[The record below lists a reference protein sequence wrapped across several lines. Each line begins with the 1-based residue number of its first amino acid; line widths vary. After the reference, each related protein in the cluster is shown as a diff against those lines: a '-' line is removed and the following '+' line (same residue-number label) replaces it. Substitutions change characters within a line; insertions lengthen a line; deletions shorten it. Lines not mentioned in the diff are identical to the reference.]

1 MYAQLQSFSNY
12 SFLTGASF
20 PEELVERA
28 AALGYRALALT
39 DDCSVAGVVRAHTA
53 AKKHALPLIIGTRL
67 SCTDGLALIALAQSR
82 HGYGQLCRLIT
93 QARRAAPKGT
103 YELPHHVLENA
114 LKACALIW
122 LPRFGTQAL
131 DDILQDGRWLQARFG
146 GQLWIGVSLHQDGHD
161 REHVSQCE
169 ALARTLALPVTAC
182 GEVRMHVRERKPLLD
197 VLTAIRLRTPLSQ
210 CGYALD
216 PNRDRHL
223 HAVKVLQARYPAAWL
238 AETVRIAERC
248 QFSLDEL
255 KYQFPAELVPA
266 THTAASWLRTLAYA
280 GAQARWPEQIPEPVA
295 GLLEHELTLIAQ
307 LRYEHFFL
315 TVHDLVRFAKDRH
328 ILCQGRGSAANSVV
342 CYCLGITIV
351 DPSRQSV
358 LFERFISKERHEPP
372 DIDVDFEHERRE
384 EVMQYIY
391 SQYGRHR
398 AGLAATVITYRLRS
412 ALRDVGK
419 ALGFDV
425 LQVERLIQTLS
436 RRETDDPA
444 QLPQWLA
451 EVGFDANNPLVVR
464 LMQLVAEIVGFPR
477 HLSQHVGGFVIAAER
492 LDELVPI
499 ENASMAERT
508 VIQWDKDDL
517 EALGLLKV
525 DVLALGM
532 LTAIRR
538 TLNLHNAAVG
548 ETLTMAT
555 IPTED
560 PTTYEMFCRADTVG
574 VFQIESRAQMSML
587 PRLRP
592 KQFYDLVI
600 EIGLVRPGPIVGDM
614 VHPYLRRRMGLEPIS
629 YPSEAVRRVLERTLG
644 IPIWQEQAMELAVVA
659 AGFTLG
665 EADQL
670 RRAMAAWRRHG
681 NLDTFREKLLTGL
694 AERGYS
700 ELFGHQLWRQLQG
713 FSAYGFP
720 ESHAASFAAIAYA
733 SGWLKCHSPAAF
745 AAGLIN
751 SQPMGFYTPAQII
764 RDVREHGVEVRP
776 IDVMTSDWDCTL
788 EVDGSHRAPTLRL
801 GLRLV
806 KGFSE
811 TVAKALLETRKRH
824 PFTDIAD
831 FVQRTQLQRRD
842 LELLAGANALS
853 SLAGNR
859 HHAAWSLAGVET
871 ENAFLAAAQP
881 IEATP
886 LLRAPSEGQNILA
899 DFRSAGLSLRR
910 HPVALLRD
918 RLIRRRI
925 QSAAD
930 VLQSENGA
938 EVQYVGL
945 VTLRQ
950 SPSTAKHTTF
960 MTVEDETGIVQVIVW
975 NQIARKYRAAFL
987 GASLIEVRGTF
998 QHESGVKHLIAMAL
1012 FDHTRWLGVLR
1023 VPSRNFH

>member
-1 MYAQLQSFSNY
+1 MYAELHALSNF
-12 SFLTGASF
+12 SFLRSASF

-28 AALGYRALALT
+28 AELGYRALAIT
-39 DDCSVAGVVRAHTA
+39 DECSVAGVVRAHDA
-53 AKKHALPLIIGTRL
+53 AKKFKLPLIVGATL
-67 SCTDGLALIALAQSR
+67 TCTDGLTLVALARTR

-93 QARRAAPKGT
+93 RARRAAIKGT
-103 YELPHHVLENA
+103 YKLERAWLDGA
-114 LKACALIW
+114 LDECGLIW
-122 LPRFGTQAL
+122 LPNESHDER
-131 DDILQDGRWLQARFG
+131 DGDWLRARFG
-146 GQLWIGVSLHQDGHD
+146 DRLWIGVELHHDGRD
-161 REHVSQCE
+161 REHVERARRLS
-169 ALARTLALPVTAC
+169 RTLNLPVTAC
-182 GEVRMHVRERKPLLD
+182 GGVLMHVRDRKPLLD
-197 VLTAIRLRTPLSQ
+197 VLTAIRLRTPLSE
-210 CGYALD
+210 CGYALE

-223 HAVKVLQARYPAAWL
+223 HDTKVLTARYPAEWL
-238 AETVRIAERC
+238 AESVRIAEQCR
-248 QFSLDEL
+248 FSLEEI
-255 KYQFPAELVPA
+255 KYQFPAELVPGD
-266 THTAASWLRTLAYA
+266 HTAASWLRKLSYE
-280 GAQARWPEQIPEPVA
+280 GARERWPDRIPESVET
-295 GLLEHELTLIAQ
+295 LLEHELSLISELQ
-307 LRYEHFFL
+307 YEHFFL
-315 TVHDLVRFAKDRH
+315 TVQDLVRFAKSRA

-384 EVMQYIY
+384 EVMQYLY
-391 SQYGRHR
+391 ERYGRHR

-419 ALGFDV
+419 ALGFDL
-425 LQVERLIQTLS
+425 LQLERLVGALS
-436 RRETDDPA
+436 RRETEDP
-444 QLPQWLA
+444 QELPNWLA
-451 EVGFDANNPLVVR
+451 EVGFDASNPLVER

-477 HLSQHVGGFVIAAER
+477 HLSQHVGGFVIAAHR
-492 LDELVPI
+492 LDELVPV
-499 ENASMAERT
+499 ENASMANRT

-517 EALGLLKV
+517 ESLGLLKV

-538 TLNLHNAAVG
+538 TLDLHNRATG
-548 ETLTMAT
+548 ESLTMAT

-560 PTTYEMFCRADTVG
+560 PKTYEMFCRADTVG

-587 PRLRP
+587 PRLQPRE
-592 KQFYDLVI
+592 FYDLVV

-614 VHPYLRRRMGLEPIS
+614 VHPYLRRRMGLEPIT
-629 YPSEAVRRVLERTLG
+629 YPSEAVRRVLERTKG

-665 EADQL
+665 EADAL

-681 NLDTFREKLLTGL
+681 NLDAFHEKLLRGL
-694 AERGYS
+694 RERGYS
-700 ELFGHQLWRQLQG
+700 EQFADQLWRQLQG

-733 SGWLKCHSPAAF
+733 SGWLKCHCPAAF

-751 SQPMGFYTPAQII
+751 SQPMGFYTPSQIV
-764 RDVREHGVEVRP
+764 RDVREHGVEVRA
-776 IDVMTSDWDCTL
+776 IDVTRSDWDCIL
-788 EVDGSHRAPTLRL
+788 EVDGPGHAPALRL

-806 KGFSE
+806 KDLSE
-811 TVAKALLETRKRH
+811 AAAGALLGARNAR
-824 PFTDIAD
+824 PFAGTAD
-831 FVQRTQLQRRD
+831 LVHRSSLSRRD
-842 LELLAGANALS
+842 LELLAGANALA

-871 ENAFLAAAQP
+871 ELALLVQAP
-881 IEATP
+881 PNEATP

-910 HPVALLRD
+910 HPIALLRD
-918 RLIRRRI
+918 RLLRRRI
-925 QSAAD
+925 QSAGE

-938 EVQYVGL
+938 EVRFAGL

-975 NQIARKYRAAFL
+975 NRVAQEYRAAFL
-987 GASLIEVRGTF
+987 GGSLLEIRGTF
-998 QHESGVKHLIAMAL
+998 QHESGVKNVIALAL
-1012 FDHTRWLGVLR
+1012 FDHTQWLGVLR
-1023 VPSRNFH
+1023 VPSRDFH

>member
-1 MYAQLQSFSNY
+1 MYAELHAFTNF
-12 SFLTGASF
+12 SFLRGASF
-20 PEELVERA
+20 PEEIVERA
-28 AALGYRALALT
+28 AELGYRAIAIT
-39 DDCSVAGVVRAHTA
+39 DECSVAGVVRGHEA
-53 AKKHALPLIIGTRL
+53 AKKHNIPLIVGTTL
-67 SCTDGLALIALAQSR
+67 TCTDGLTVIALARSR
-82 HGYGQLCRLIT
+82 QGYGALCRLIT

-103 YELPHHVLENA
+103 YTLDRSL
-114 LKACALIW
+114 LKGSLDECSLIW
-122 LPRFGTQAL
+122 LPSDHTA
-131 DDILQDGRWLQARFG
+131 DADGQWLRSLFPG
-146 GQLWIGVSLHQDGHD
+146 RLWIGVELHHDGHD
-161 REHVSQCE
+161 REYIDRARSLSQ
-169 ALARTLALPVTAC
+169 ALGIPVTAC
-182 GEVRMHVRERKPLLD
+182 GGVLMHSRDRKPLLD

-210 CGYALD
+210 CGYALE

-223 HAVKVLQARYPAAWL
+223 HTGKVLAARYPAAWL
-238 AETVRIAERC
+238 AESVRIAEQCR
-248 QFSLDEL
+248 FSLDEI
-255 KYQFPAELVPA
+255 KYQFPAELVPEG
-266 THTAASWLRTLAYA
+266 HTAATWLRKLSYE
-280 GAQARWPEQIPEPVA
+280 GARERWADHIPENVQT
-295 GLLEHELTLIAQ
+295 LLEHELTLIAE

-315 TVHDLVRFAKDRH
+315 TVHDLVRFAMNRA

-391 SQYGRHR
+391 AQYGRHR
-398 AGLAATVITYRLRS
+398 AGIAATVITYRLKS

-419 ALGFDV
+419 ALGFDL
-425 LQVERLIQTLS
+425 LQIERLIHTLA
-436 RRETDDPA
+436 RRETEDP
-444 QLPQWLA
+444 QELPRWLA
-451 EVGFDANNPLVVR
+451 EVGFDASNPLVER

-499 ENASMAERT
+499 ENASMENRT

-517 EALGLLKV
+517 ESLGLLKV

-538 TLNLHNAAVG
+538 TLDLHNGATG
-548 ETLTMAT
+548 EMLTMAT
-555 IPTED
+555 LPTED
-560 PTTYEMFCRADTVG
+560 PETYEMFCRADTVG

-587 PRLRP
+587 PRLKPR
-592 KQFYDLVI
+592 QFYDLVI

-614 VHPYLRRRMGLEPIS
+614 VHPYLRRRMGLEPII

-665 EADQL
+665 EADAL

-681 NLDTFREKLLTGL
+681 NLDAFHEKLLRGL
-694 AERGYS
+694 RERGYS
-700 ELFGHQLWRQLQG
+700 EQFADQLWRQLQG

-751 SQPMGFYTPAQII
+751 SQPMGFYTPSQII
-764 RDVREHGVEVRP
+764 RDVREHGVEVRA
-776 IDVMTSDWDCTL
+776 IDVARSNWDCTL
-788 EVDGSHRAPTLRL
+788 EVDAPEQSPALRL

-806 KGFSE
+806 KGLSE
-811 TVAKALLETRKRH
+811 AAAAQMLSARSARPL
-824 PFTDIAD
+824 AD
-831 FVQRTQLQRRD
+831 TADLVHRSQLSRRD

-853 SLAGNR
+853 SLSGHR
-859 HHAAWSLAGVET
+859 HRAAWALAGVET
-871 ENAFLAAAQP
+871 DYVLLAQAP
-881 IEATP
+881 PSEAVP

-899 DFRSAGLSLRR
+899 DFRSTGVSLRR

-925 QSAAD
+925 QSASD

-938 EVQYVGL
+938 DVRFVGL

-960 MTVEDETGIVQVIVW
+960 VTLEDETGIVQVIVW
-975 NQIARKYRAAFL
+975 NRVAQEYRDAFL
-987 GASLIEVRGTF
+987 GGSLLEVRGTF
-998 QHESGVKHLIAMAL
+998 QHESGVKHIIALAL
-1012 FDHTRWLGVLR
+1012 FDHTEWLGVLR
-1023 VPSRNFH
+1023 VPSRDFH

>member
-1 MYAQLQSFSNY
+1 MYAELHVSSNF
-12 SFLTGASF
+12 SFLRGASF

-28 AALGYRALALT
+28 AELGYRAIAIT
-39 DDCSVAGVVRAHTA
+39 DECSVAGIVRAHEA
-53 AKKHALPLIIGTRL
+53 AKKHNLPLIVGATL
-67 SCTDGLALIALAQSR
+67 TCTDGLAVIALSQSR
-82 HGYGQLCRLIT
+82 RGYGHLCRLIT
-93 QARRAAPKGT
+93 RARRAAVKGAYT
-103 YELPHHVLENA
+103 LERAWLDGA
-114 LKACALIW
+114 LDECCLIW
-122 LPRFGTQAL
+122 LPGDEHAEA
-131 DDILQDGRWLQARFG
+131 DGDWLRARFADR
-146 GQLWIGVSLHQDGHD
+146 LWIGVELHHDGHD
-161 REHVSQCE
+161 REHIVQARQLSR
-169 ALARTLALPVTAC
+169 ALNLPVTAC
-182 GEVRMHVRERKPLLD
+182 GGVLMHVRARKPLLD

-210 CGYALD
+210 CGYALE

-223 HAVKVLQARYPAAWL
+223 HAIKTLAARYPAEWL
-238 AETVRIAERC
+238 AESVRIAEHCR
-248 QFSLDEL
+248 FSLDEI

-266 THTAASWLRTLAYA
+266 GHTAASWLRQLSYE
-280 GAQARWPEQIPEPVA
+280 GAAERWPERIPEHVRT
-295 GLLEHELTLIAQ
+295 LLEHELSLIAE

-315 TVHDLVRFAKDRH
+315 TVHDLVRFARSRA

-384 EVMQYIY
+384 EVMQYLY
-391 SQYGRHR
+391 ERYGRHR
-398 AGLAATVITYRLRS
+398 AGIAATVITYRLKS

-419 ALGFDV
+419 ALGFDL
-425 LQVERLIQTLS
+425 LQIERLIGALA
-436 RRETDDPA
+436 RRETDDP
-444 QLPQWLA
+444 QELPNWLA
-451 EVGFDANNPLVVR
+451 EAGFDVGNPLVER
-464 LMQLVAEIVGFPR
+464 LMQLVAEIVRFPR
-477 HLSQHVGGFVIAAER
+477 HLSQHVGGFVIAAHR

-499 ENASMAERT
+499 ENASMPNRT

-517 EALGLLKV
+517 ESLGLLKV

-538 TLNLHNAAVG
+538 TLELHNRATG
-548 ETLTMAT
+548 ESLTMGT
-555 IPTED
+555 IPSED
-560 PTTYEMFCRADTVG
+560 PKTYEMFCRADTVG

-587 PRLRP
+587 PRLQPR
-592 KQFYDLVI
+592 QFYDLVI

-614 VHPYLRRRMGLEPIS
+614 VHPYLRRRMGLEPIT
-629 YPSEAVRRVLERTLG
+629 YPSDAVRRVLERTKG

-665 EADQL
+665 EADAL

-681 NLDTFREKLLTGL
+681 NLDSFHEKLLRGL
-694 AERGYS
+694 RERGYS
-700 ELFGHQLWRQLQG
+700 GQFADQLWRQLQG

-751 SQPMGFYTPAQII
+751 SQPMGFYTPSQII
-764 RDVREHGVEVRP
+764 RDVREHGVEVRT
-776 IDVMTSDWDCTL
+776 IDATRSEWDCTL
-788 EVDGSHRAPTLRL
+788 EVDAPESAAALRL

-806 KGFSE
+806 KGLSE
-811 TVAKALLETRKRH
+811 AAAAQLLSARSAR
-824 PFTDIAD
+824 PFANTAD
-831 FVQRTQLQRRD
+831 LVHRGRLSRRD
-842 LELLAGANALS
+842 LELLAGANALAA
-853 SLAGNR
+853 LAGNR
-859 HHAAWSLAGVET
+859 HHAAWALAGVET
-871 ENAFLAAAQP
+871 DYALLADAP
-881 IEATP
+881 PNEAIP

-899 DFRSAGLSLRR
+899 DFRSTGLSLRR

-925 QSAAD
+925 QSARE

-938 EVQYVGL
+938 DIRFVGL

-950 SPSTAKHTTF
+950 TPGTANHTTF

-975 NQIARKYRAAFL
+975 NRVAQQYRAAFL

-998 QHESGVKHLIAMAL
+998 QHESGVKHLIALAL
-1012 FDHTRWLGVLR
+1012 FDHSHWLGVLR
-1023 VPSRNFH
+1023 VPSRDFH